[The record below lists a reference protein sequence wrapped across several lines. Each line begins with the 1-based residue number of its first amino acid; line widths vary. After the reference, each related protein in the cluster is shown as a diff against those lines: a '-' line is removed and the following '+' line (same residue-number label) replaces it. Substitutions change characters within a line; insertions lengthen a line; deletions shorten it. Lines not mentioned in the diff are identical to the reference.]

1 MMGKMVRWMNTLSI
15 KNKLIIL
22 VLTVLVPVLTVTF
35 ILVIFWGIRDYR
47 SDMKS
52 SARLYAR
59 LISDYCITPL
69 AFGDYQGA
77 GEMLMKIRAIPSITE
92 AILYNEHDSV
102 VARYASVET
111 LLSDGAD
118 PLQQKEGF
126 YAQYLLTA
134 EPVSHKK
141 FNYGTLVL
149 VTSLETLRTQTR
161 SYILLMAGVMA
172 LILLVSYFLTNW
184 LQSYISGP
192 VLMLSEFTNRIS
204 REGNFQLRIEKVGSD
219 EIGTLFDRFNE
230 MLEQINLREVISR
243 KAGQEMRLTNEKLN
257 LILDN
262 APFGFMHYDHDG
274 VITTLN
280 KGHELLFDLKR
291 ETLLGKNLHQTI
303 EDEEMRQAFLS
314 SLDGTHSVYTGLY
327 TSTTSGMSTYIRAI
341 YTPLFSEEQKVIGG
355 VGIFEDISEQKRIEK
370 LQVEKEAAVFANKAK
385 SVFLANMSHEIRTP
399 LNAILGFA
407 QLMSKDESLRP
418 DQHENVSIINSSG
431 EHLLALINNVLEMSK
446 IEAGR
451 IALNNNAFNIRGMI
465 GDIINLFRTKTDEKK
480 LYLHSRV
487 SEEIPDY
494 LFGDEGK
501 IRQVLINLLG
511 NAVKFTSEGG
521 ITVRVWTIDAPPDKL
536 ILNMEVED
544 TGVGIATEEM
554 DKVFVYFEQT
564 RSGVSSHS
572 GTGLGLAIC
581 KEYVQMMNGDI
592 EVTSIPGKGSG
603 FHFFVETMECSE
615 APAEHRMRHA
625 TVIGMEPGQGVI
637 KVLVVDDK
645 EPNRKLLTRM
655 LTPVGF
661 LIGDATNGEEAVE
674 MFEHW
679 HPDLILMD
687 MVMPVM
693 DGYDAIRTIRQMPGG
708 KEVMIFSITASVF
721 EEDKHNIFESGADEF
736 IMKPFREEDIYQKIT
751 DRMGIRFIY
760 RSEKK
765 ESSGTVAADILTA
778 GVIAALPPEMAERTR
793 KALLNG
799 DIQVIEE
806 EFSTLQ
812 VKDPMV
818 KEALLNLLKNFDFDY
833 LNRLFNV

>member
-1 MMGKMVRWMNTLSI
+1 MGKMAGWINALSI

-22 VLTVLVPVLTVTF
+22 VQTVLIPVLAVTF
-35 ILVIFWGIRDYR
+35 LLVIFWGVKDYR
-47 SDMKS
+47 REMKN
-52 SARLYAR
+52 SARLYTR

-69 AFGDYQGA
+69 AFGDYRGA
-77 GEMLMKIRAIPSITE
+77 GEMLMKIRAIPSVTE
-92 AILYNEHDSV
+92 AILYNDDDSI
-102 VARYASVET
+102 VARYTPVAT
-111 LLSDGAD
+111 LLPEDVD
-118 PLQQKEGF
+118 PLKQKEGF
-126 YAQYLLTA
+126 HGNYLLTA

-141 FNYGTLVL
+141 FTYGTLVL
-149 VTSLETLRTQTR
+149 VTSMETLGIKTR
-161 SYILLMAGVMA
+161 NYVMLMAGVMA
-172 LILLVSYFLTNW
+172 LILLVSYMLTNW
-184 LQSYISGP
+184 LQRYISGP
-192 VLMLSEFTNRIS
+192 VLLLSEFTNRIS
-204 REGNFQLRIEKVGSD
+204 REGNFKLRIEKVGSD

-230 MLEQINLREVISR
+230 MLEQINLREAISR
-243 KAGQEMRLTNEKLN
+243 KAEQEMRLANEKLN

-262 APFGFMHYDHDG
+262 APFGFMHYDHEG

-327 TSTTSGMSTYIRAI
+327 TSTTSGISTYIRAI

-407 QLMSKDESLRP
+407 QLMSKDETLRP

-451 IALNNNAFNIRGMI
+451 IALNNNSFNIRGLV

-480 LYLHSRV
+480 LYLQTQV
-487 SEEIPDY
+487 SDEIPDY

-521 ITVRVWTIDAPPDKL
+521 ITVRVWTMDAPPDKL

-544 TGVGIATEEM
+544 TGIGIAAEEM

-564 RSGVSSHS
+564 RSGLSSHS

-581 KEYVQMMNGDI
+581 KEYVQMMNGGI

-603 FHFFVETMECSE
+603 FHFFVEVTECAE
-615 APAEHRMRHA
+615 APAEHRMNHA
-625 TVIGMEPGQGVI
+625 TVIGMEPGQ
-637 KVLVVDDK
+637 KVFKILVVDDK

-655 LTPVGF
+655 LSPVGF
-661 LIGDATNGEEAVE
+661 IIGDATNGEEAVE

-693 DGYDAIRTIRQMPGG
+693 DGYEAIRTIRRMPGG
-708 KEVMIFSITASVF
+708 KDVMIFSITASVF

-751 DRMGIRFIY
+751 DRMGIKFTY
-760 RSEKK
+760 RCEKK
-765 ESSGTVAADILTA
+765 EGAGITANEILTA
-778 GVIAALPPEMAERTR
+778 EAIAALPPEMAERTR
-793 KALLNG
+793 MALLNG
-799 DIQVIEE
+799 DIQAIEE
-806 EFSTLQ
+806 EFSALQ
-812 VKDPMV
+812 GKDPLVKD
-818 KEALLNLLKNFDFDY
+818 ALLTLLKNFDFDY